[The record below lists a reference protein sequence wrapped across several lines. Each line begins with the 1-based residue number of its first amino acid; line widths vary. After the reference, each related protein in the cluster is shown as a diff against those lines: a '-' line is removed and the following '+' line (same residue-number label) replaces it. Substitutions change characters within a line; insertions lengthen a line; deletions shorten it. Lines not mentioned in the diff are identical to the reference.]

1 MITSKMKLPLDKG
14 LVSARLTRLRNI
26 QLALGEAAGPFLMI
40 EPLMRHIAEMSPRM
54 QAHITFSIQAQKSAK
69 NKLYI
74 NYWDCDSKY
83 LVKAIESEFSSII
96 SKEELQHIKDYPD
109 RRDKFLHG
117 VYPALMTIMQ
127 VEPTSRLQTGFNRF
141 VPLQPG
147 EIYESLS
154 SMERNG
160 VFSSLRI
167 YSHFAIEA
175 LEKIAN
181 SLAI

>member
-1 MITSKMKLPLDKG
+1 MKLSLDKG
-14 LVSARLTRLRNI
+14 LVSTRLTIFRTI

-40 EPLMRHIAEMSPRM
+40 EPLMRHIAEMHPSM
-54 QAHITFSIQAQKSAK
+54 QAQVTLSIQAKK
-69 NKLYI
+69 NSNNKRYA
-74 NYWDCDSKY
+74 NYWDCDSKH
-83 LVKAIESEFSSII
+83 LVKAIESEFGSVI

-117 VYPALMTIMQ
+117 VYPALMTLMQ
-127 VEPTSRLQTGFNRF
+127 VEPTSRLQTGGNRF
-141 VPLQPG
+141 VPLQQG
-147 EIYESLS
+147 EIYESLL

-167 YSHFAIEA
+167 YSNSVTEA